1 MPTYKIAH
9 ISSKHFDMVVFP
21 VVGSFGSQTPDEQ
34 TGLIEIFQAKSKASG
49 FKGNVVVVW
58 DGEGEKVYF
67 RAPPHQQEYFQNV
80 TSAFIDA
87 HLNKT
92 ISW

>member
-9 ISSKHFDMVVFP
+9 IIGKGVDVVVFP
-21 VVGSFGSQTPDEQ
+21 VAGSFGLRSHEEQ
-34 TGLIEIFQAKSKASG
+34 IALIKVFQAKSKAAG
-49 FKGNVVVVW
+49 FNGNVVVVW
-58 DGEGEKVYF
+58 DGEGGKVNF
-67 RAPPHQQEYFQNV
+67 RAPPNQHEYFQNV